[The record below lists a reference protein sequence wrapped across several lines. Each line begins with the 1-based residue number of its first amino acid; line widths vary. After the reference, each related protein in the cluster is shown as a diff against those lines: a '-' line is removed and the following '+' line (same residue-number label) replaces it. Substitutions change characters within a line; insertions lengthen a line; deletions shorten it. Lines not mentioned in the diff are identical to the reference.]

1 MQHSR
6 VHSKVGDSG
15 RKGSGWAALSQ
26 QTRGV
31 QDPNQKTF
39 SYVDGSGNRK
49 APDLSSD
56 YPELPSSTGGATTP
70 KTRSDFC
77 RPTCLTVTLIIL
89 GLMLVYLFLCEY
101 HSKLLAR
108 VLLMLYEPTAI
119 RTRYGVRSPRSTYR
133 ISKGPIHTGPTHT
146 ELSRIQEGGITDLD
160 SNGHSCVQ
168 SITMVVVLL
177 RGGVSIQVIQAC
189 RPQFSC

>member
-1 MQHSR
+1 MQQSR

-70 KTRSDFC
+70 KTRSAFC
-77 RPTCLTVTLIIL
+77 RPTCLTVILVIL
-89 GLMLVYLFLCEY
+89 GLMLVSLRVPFKTACKNSADALRAHCNTHALWCE
-101 HSKLLAR
+101 
-108 VLLMLYEPTAI
+108 E
-119 RTRYGVRSPRSTYR
+119 STVC
-133 ISKGPIHTGPTHT
+133 ISYVKGHNIHQSYTH
-146 ELSRIQEGGITDLD
+146 
-160 SNGHSCVQ
+160 
-168 SITMVVVLL
+168 
-177 RGGVSIQVIQAC
+177 
-189 RPQFSC
+189 